1 MCRRPVGALLITTS
15 RAALFKWLTPFRRP
29 PEERSHPRISGASW
43 GLFGGLRGSL
53 LGLLES
59 LGPLARAALY
69 PLSYILSPPSYI
81 TYHISR
87 RSSVLCPLVC
97 RAVLAGVRRAPPATL
112 RGGGCGTLLSVPAPN
127 PKPQAQPYARLPFG
141 IRVGPSWGLGSG
153 VGPWPLGLG
162 PSWGV
167 GLGLAT
173 LVPRSSE
180 LVAHSR
186 FGSKMHQQMLAAAA
200 ASTGCR
206 PGDLPW
212 HSGGDLPWHSAP
224 RNSTDSNA

>member
-1 MCRRPVGALLITTS
+1 MTI
-15 RAALFKWLTPFRRP
+15 W
-29 PEERSHPRISGASW
+29 GASW

-97 RAVLAGVRRAPPATL
+97 RAVLAGVADVARSCRCPPQT
-112 RGGGCGTLLSVPAPN
+112 PN
-127 PKPQAQPYARLPFG
+127 PKPNHTHVCHLA
-141 IRVGPSWGLGSG
+141 LGSDRPG
-153 VGPWPLGLG
+153 VLA
-162 PSWGV
+162 
-167 GLGLAT
+167 LGLALGPWVLGRLGEWVLDWPPST